1 MRISDWSSDVCS
13 SDLGDVLAVNTEAVN
28 QKLLEILGFGLDVF
42 DVVCAARQKDSE
54 RLSQMKA
61 SERKRLIDR
70 ILGLTAQEK
79 AEKDCK
85 DEAKGHRKLAEVL
98 ADNLVKPE
106 LPERPVGYR
115 PVSDLEGELAAARS
129 EEQEKARIE
138 AVIDQAGEEPAV
150 PVAPNVD
157 VDDLDGRAETAR
169 SGKQA

>member
-1 MRISDWSSDVCS
+1 MTAYEMRISDWSSDVCS
-13 SDLGDVLAVNTEAVN
+13 SDLTPRKETLWGPDGDVLAVNTEAVN

-115 PVSDLEGELAAARS
+115 PVSGLEGELAAA
-129 EEQEKARIE
+129 QAYEKDRK
-138 AVIDQAGEEPAV
+138 
-150 PVAPNVD
+150 
-157 VDDLDGRAETAR
+157 
-169 SGKQA
+169 S

>member
-1 MRISDWSSDVCS
+1 
-13 SDLGDVLAVNTEAVN
+13 
-28 QKLLEILGFGLDVF
+28 
-42 DVVCAARQKDSE
+42 
-54 RLSQMKA
+54 MKA

-115 PVSDLEGELAAARS
+115 PVSDLEGELAAA
-129 EEQEKARIE
+129 QAYEKEKERLE
-138 AVIDQAGEEPAV
+138 AVIAQAGEEPAV
-150 PVAPNVD
+150 P
-157 VDDLDGRAETAR
+157 R
-169 SGKQA
+169 SEEHTSEILSLMRMSYAVLCWKKKTIKPDTNTELVYSA

>member
-1 MRISDWSSDVCS
+1 
-13 SDLGDVLAVNTEAVN
+13 
-28 QKLLEILGFGLDVF
+28 
-42 DVVCAARQKDSE
+42 
-54 RLSQMKA
+54 MKA

-115 PVSDLEGELAAARS
+115 TVSAHEGELVA
-129 EEQEKARIE
+129 EQDYEKEKARLD
-138 AVIDQAGEEPAV
+138 AVLDKEGEEPAV
-150 PVAPNVD
+150 HVAENLEVG
-157 VDDLDGRAETAR
+157 VLEGRNETAR
-169 SGKQA
+169 TSTQAQQQRTSLQER

>member
-1 MRISDWSSDVCS
+1 MAEGVVEIAGKDSRVERTPRNETLWGPNS
-13 SDLGDVLAVNTEAVN
+13 DVLAVNTEAVN
-28 QKLLEILGFGLDVF
+28 QKRLEILGFGLDVF

-115 PVSDLEGELAAARS
+115 AR
-129 EEQEKARIE
+129 KR
-138 AVIDQAGEEPAV
+138 
-150 PVAPNVD
+150 VA
-157 VDDLDGRAETAR
+157 
-169 SGKQA
+169 SGKSGSVR

>member
-1 MRISDWSSDVCS
+1 
-13 SDLGDVLAVNTEAVN
+13 
-28 QKLLEILGFGLDVF
+28 
-42 DVVCAARQKDSE
+42 
-54 RLSQMKA
+54 MKA

-115 PVSDLEGELAAARS
+115 PVSDLEGELAAAQAY
-129 EEQEKARIE
+129 EKEKARLE
-138 AVIDQAGEEPAV
+138 AVIAQAGEEPAV

-157 VDDLDGRAETAR
+157 VADLEGRAEAAR
-169 SGKQA
+169 SAKQAQASRLAELARDRKSVEEGKRV